1 MYSKSKL
8 LPLLLLA
15 VLIGFL
21 VLRIFFIFSKA
32 NDIAGNEQNVIY
44 SIQMFLNEGKLYQSP
59 SSAPFSITQY
69 TPLYYYVCGF
79 TAKLFGLSANDI
91 SILYIIGRSW
101 SLIFNLITAMFVF
114 KIGKSILS
122 LPKDK
127 SWVLFVLSFVFTF
140 LHNFAVRSDSMHD
153 MFGII
158 SVFYFL
164 LYYVRRKDG
173 LESPMLLGIAIL
185 ASAASVFSKQ
195 SGIQFII
202 IFLGFCIFIRDW
214 KTLFKTLMFAITIY
228 GLSLLFFYNKYDSFF
243 ENTIGGISNGIN
255 IHDFLKF
262 IILKNISIISI
273 WPLIFVTLYLIVKKG
288 LPFKGNTIER
298 LLSICILGTLIF
310 ALVTALKMGS
320 TVQYFIVVM
329 NLSLAFVFKH
339 FEARNLLN
347 VQTMPGKLLI
357 SYCTLIIMVYAA
369 YNVKYIKSFD
379 FNPALQS
386 QRTAAMKTAEFISKS
401 SGFDDK
407 KYIFVNLT
415 TNYSIP
421 SRQRINNYFFKNCL
435 VPQMDILEYS
445 TGPSKVVGY
454 QKLEALLL
462 SGEVA
467 YLIESTPASPFS
479 IINNISEIRDSKFK
493 LIKNIEGYL
502 IYKFSEDE

>member
-8 LPLLLLA
+8 LPILLFA
-15 VLIGFL
+15 VFICFV

-44 SIQMFLNEGKLYQSP
+44 SIQMFLSEGKLYQSP
-59 SSAPFSITQY
+59 SLAPFSITQY
-69 TPLYYYVCGF
+69 TPLYYYICGF
-79 TAKLFGLSANDI
+79 TAKLFGWSANDI

-101 SLIFNLITAMFVF
+101 SLIFNLITALFVF
-114 KIGKSILS
+114 KIGKSVLS

-127 SWVLFVLSFVFTF
+127 SWILFVLSFIFTF

-158 SVFYFL
+158 SVYYFL
-164 LYYVRRKDG
+164 LYYAKKKDG
-173 LESPMLLGIAIL
+173 LELPMLLCIAIL

-214 KTLFKTLMFAITIY
+214 KTLFKILIFAITIY

-243 ENTIGGISNGIN
+243 ENTVGGISNGIN
-255 IHDFLKF
+255 IDDFLKF

-273 WPLIFVTLYLIVKKG
+273 WPLIFATLYLTLKKG
-288 LPFKGNTIER
+288 LPFKGNTIEQ

-329 NLSLAFVFKH
+329 NLSLAFVFKQL
-339 FEARNLLN
+339 EARNLLN
-347 VQTMPGKLLI
+347 MQAIRGKLLI
-357 SYCTLIIMVYAA
+357 GYFTLVILLYGA
-369 YNVKYIKSFD
+369 YNVKYIKGFD
-379 FNPALQS
+379 FNPDLQS
-386 QRTAAMKTAEFISKS
+386 QRVAAMKTAEFISKS
-401 SGFDDK
+401 SGFDGK
-407 KYIFVNLT
+407 KYIFANLT

-421 SRQRINNYFFKNCL
+421 SRQRINNYFFENCL

-454 QKLEALLL
+454 QKLEAMLLN
-462 SGEVA
+462 GEVE
-467 YLIESTPASPFS
+467 YLIESIPTAPFS
-479 IINNISEIRDSKFK
+479 ILHNISEIRDSKFK

-502 IYKFSEDE
+502 IYKFSKDE